1 MTFIVIVVVIVI
13 AIAIGIVIVIFIVGS
28 SQLSARRPL
37 DSRRGDGGITA
48 KSALSVVT
56 VRGHGAQAKKSVAI
70 HGDERRCA
78 GLGAPAQELE

>member
-28 SQLSARRPL
+28 SELSARRPL
-37 DSRRGDGGITA
+37 DSRRGDGGLTA

-56 VRGHGAQAKKSVAI
+56 VRGHGPAAPNDIAI
-70 HGDERRCA
+70 CGDERRRA
-78 GLGAPAQELE
+78 GLGAPGQGLE